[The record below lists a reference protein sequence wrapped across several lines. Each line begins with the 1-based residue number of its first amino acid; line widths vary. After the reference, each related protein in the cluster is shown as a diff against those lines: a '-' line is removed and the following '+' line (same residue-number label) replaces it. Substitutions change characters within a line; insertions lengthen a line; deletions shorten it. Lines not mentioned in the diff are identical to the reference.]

1 MRTFLAVSQITT
13 LALDL
18 VDGAPGV
25 LDIGHE
31 GRWHA
36 ARVARYG
43 DGVGSDAG
51 GGERGEGRGV
61 GEPGRRGEPQPRGD
75 RQEHRGV
82 VDIADRGE
90 HREYR
95 HRDVP
100 RAPHPSRRL
109 VLLFRP
115 DGAAE
120 HSGEKESPAA
130 SAAGRG
136 ARPSRATVGSGT
148 GTERIGLLCTPVSSL
163 AAALWCLRW
172 RDERSAR
179 VGDVIAVAAM
189 G

>member
-1 MRTFLAVSQITT
+1 MGTFLAVSQITT

-25 LDIGHE
+25 LDVGHE
-31 GRWHA
+31 GRRHA

-51 GGERGEGRGV
+51 GGERGEDRGV

-82 VDIADRGE
+82 VDIADRGK
-90 HREYR
+90 HGEYR

-130 SAAGRG
+130 SAGRG

-148 GTERIGLLCTPVSSL
+148 GTASELACFVLLVSSL
-163 AAALWCLRW
+163 AAALVFGAGRKVRGW
-172 RDERSAR
+172 ER
-179 VGDVIAVAAM
+179 
-189 G
+189 

>member
-1 MRTFLAVSQITT
+1 MATAASLAEQRKQGREDRSGAT
-13 LALDL
+13 LLDGIWCGPWTRRREAWSASRVPALDL

-25 LDIGHE
+25 LDVGHE
-31 GRWHA
+31 GRRHA

-51 GGERGEGRGV
+51 GGERGEDRGV

-90 HREYR
+90 HGEYR

-115 DGAAE
+115 DGAAD
-120 HSGEKESPAA
+120 HSGEKESRRRRP
-130 SAAGRG
+130 GEELVRL
-136 ARPSRATVGSGT
+136 ARR
-148 GTERIGLLCTPVSSL
+148 
-163 AAALWCLRW
+163 
-172 RDERSAR
+172 
-179 VGDVIAVAAM
+179 
-189 G
+189 